1 VLWAQS
7 GDAPMTVFTFT
18 PIVVIL
24 VYPEWICRAHTT
36 LFGLPVRPCVQTAGK
51 TSTASVRGAKRHQ
64 EVPVLMGFLEL
75 VFVGCV
81 KIVPEIR
88 SVSVASS
95 FA

>member
-36 LFGLPVRPCVQTAGK
+36 LFGLPVRPLCADGRK
-51 TSTASVRGAKRHQ
+51 NKHGLR
-64 EVPVLMGFLEL
+64 
-75 VFVGCV
+75 
-81 KIVPEIR
+81 
-88 SVSVASS
+88 
-95 FA
+95 